1 MGVAACVP
9 RQDCQ
14 VSFPQ
19 QLISVQAGDP
29 WDPGAPSQDAEVL
42 VLREEARDG
51 REGREG
57 RPVPLANL
65 AQFMD
70 KKEQCTAWFQPCCSQ
85 YMSTEATSQLDA
97 AEQPMTTKEMTAQE
111 GEIYELSEDI
121 SEELKLMGME
131 VWLQA
136 ALSREEDKCT
146 KTASEAR
153 SYSASRQPEEEPGAN
168 EEAECKATSS
178 SPCMPLDDV
187 GEIADVL
194 EAARPLEPSDA
205 LAPST
210 ASAADEHEAVPKAVE
225 AEVEETAAPA
235 DPAADDA
242 AAEGDYPRLFH
253 ISALDLGDDAADEP
267 SGAVTDRTVL
277 EGLHHVATA
286 SSAASGSAGATSGAV
301 TAQRKAPK
309 VKRRTRAEVM
319 LW

>member
-1 MGVAACVP
+1 MP

-14 VSFPQ
+14 VSFSPP
-19 QLISVQAGDP
+19 LISVQTGEPSHDGEVLLLREAE
-29 WDPGAPSQDAEVL
+29 PGAPG
-42 VLREEARDG
+42 AR
-51 REGREG
+51 REG
-57 RPVPLANL
+57 RPVPLVNL
-65 AQFMD
+65 AQFLD
-70 KKEQCTAWFQPCCSQ
+70 KNEQCAAWFQPCCSQ
-85 YMSTEATSQLDA
+85 YMQTEATTQLDT

-111 GEIYELSEDI
+111 GEVYELSEDI

-136 ALSREEDKCT
+136 ALSREEDGKCT

-178 SPCMPLDDV
+178 SPRIPLDDV
-187 GEIADVL
+187 VEIADVL
-194 EAARPLEPSDA
+194 EEAAPVA
-205 LAPST
+205 AAP
-210 ASAADEHEAVPKAVE
+210 AAADEDLALPEATPGEAVA
-225 AEVEETAAPA
+225 VEETAPA
-235 DPAADDA
+235 DPAADA

-267 SGAVTDRTVL
+267 SGAATDRSVL
-277 EGLHHVATA
+277 EGLHHVAAA
-286 SSAASGSAGATSGAV
+286 SSAASGATAAASGAP
-301 TAQRKAPK
+301 RKALK